1 MNRRFV
7 LQGRLRVKVS
17 HKRMCVCNL
26 LSNFVCLMS
35 TDMFPRKFVDYNTS
49 SCAYSH
55 TKRHVSAHF
64 LTYKDKSLRYIQHLS
79 PFLYLKRCTHD
90 FNLQLL
96 LTMQLLTYKTS
107 SRVNFHMGGHV
118 CMSISVCHLISY
130 VLSQLSCFHTNV
142 SSTRRTT

>member
-1 MNRRFV
+1 
-7 LQGRLRVKVS
+7 
-17 HKRMCVCNL
+17 MCVCNL
-26 LSNFVCLMS
+26 LSNFVCLMP

-55 TKRHVSAHF
+55 TKRRVSAHF
-64 LTYKDKSLRYIQHLS
+64 LTYKDMSLRYIQHLT
-79 PFLYLKRCTHD
+79 PFLSPNFPLMYLKRCTHD

-107 SRVNFHMGGHV
+107 SRVNFHIGGHAY
-118 CMSISVCHLISY
+118 MSISVCHLISY
-130 VLSQLSCFHTNV
+130 VLSQLSRFHTNM